1 MIKPLSNNSIEVTS
15 INAIEHVLQHR
26 PDRVKQLLVSRKA
39 SKRIQEVQ
47 KLAESLKIPVH
58 FKNDDRDRES
68 EPMIASLAP
77 FTYTELNPFLD
88 KMAAPGVGKAMV
100 VALDHLQDP
109 QNLGALCRT
118 AEALGAKALLVPKD
132 RAVPVSAGVYHA
144 SVGAVET
151 LPIVQVVNLG
161 EGLRRLKEAGFWIV
175 GASLGEGA
183 TNPWEVPDF
192 EKIVLVL
199 GAELEGIS
207 PGVEKICDW
216 RVKIPIVGRV
226 QSMNVSAAGAVLM
239 YEWARRAQVPGKP

>member
-1 MIKPLSNNSIEVTS
+1 MSKPLSQLSIEVSS

-26 PDRVKQLLVSRKA
+26 PDRVRQLLVSRKVG
-39 SKRIQEVQ
+39 KRIQDVQ
-47 KLAESLKIPVH
+47 RLAESLKIPIH
-58 FKNDDRDRES
+58 FKKDERDREN
-68 EPMIASLAP
+68 EPLIASLAP
-77 FTYTELNPFLD
+77 FSYAELNPFLD
-88 KMAAPGVGKAMV
+88 EVSGPGKALV

-109 QNLGALCRT
+109 QNFGALCRT
-118 AEALGAKALLVPKD
+118 AEALGAKAILVPKD

-175 GASLGEGA
+175 GASLGEG
-183 TNPWEVPDF
+183 TTMPWEMPDF

-207 PGVEKICDW
+207 LGVEKICDW
-216 RVKIPIVGRV
+216 RVRIPIAGQV
-226 QSMNVSAAGAVLM
+226 QSLNVSAAGAVLM
-239 YEWARRAQVPGKP
+239 YEWARRAAQTPVKA